1 MNKLLGYIQTQAGG
15 GTMKRK
21 LFLYMLLLLFFIL
34 LVLASMLS
42 LMGQFKTPKDSLLET
57 CELQQTVFQK
67 NIQTHRN
74 HLSMMGIHFSE
85 DLSSG
90 IESWLSA
97 QHTDFS
103 SLSDSHKKVES
114 LEDFLFDT
122 VRQYLMQADCSGA
135 FFMLDTTVNTSA
147 PNAAASKSGLY
158 LQVNGYEIDHREALC
173 YRGSSEVAKQH
184 GVMPHR
190 KWKLELDS
198 NIFWGYALAAQKAS
212 LPLDS
217 ACSFTDFIT
226 LPGMSERAMHIA
238 IPITGADGTFYG
250 VCGFEVSE
258 SYFKQIFAQP
268 TKLSHMLAVL
278 SNSYNSD
285 KAVLTDFFSCGTT
298 NGYYYLPKENLFVTD
313 FSKGLSRFSDGTDS
327 YIGVLSTCEDVHGN
341 SFFTTAI
348 MIPEK
353 DFTAYSLHN
362 LLRLGILLFLLVV
375 LSVVGCIYFSHRF
388 LVPLLRSLEQI
399 QKGNFQ
405 SPRINMVEIDDLLDF
420 LAQKDGETEKEIKQL
435 QEEINHLIQ
444 TQNREINEEE
454 YRHFQTCLASLTG
467 KELDIFK
474 LYLEGKTSRQIQ
486 EICAITSNTLKYHNA
501 NIYSK
506 LGIKSRKELLTYA
519 TMMKEGK
526 REDEARL

>member
-1 MNKLLGYIQTQAGG
+1 MLCFNLC
-15 GTMKRK
+15 KRA
-21 LFLYMLLLLFFIL
+21 
-34 LVLASMLS
+34 V
-42 LMGQFKTPKDSLLET
+42 
-57 CELQQTVFQK
+57 
-67 NIQTHRN
+67 
-74 HLSMMGIHFSE
+74 
-85 DLSSG
+85 
-90 IESWLSA
+90 
-97 QHTDFS
+97 
-103 SLSDSHKKVES
+103 
-114 LEDFLFDT
+114 
-122 VRQYLMQADCSGA
+122 
-135 FFMLDTTVNTSA
+135 
-147 PNAAASKSGLY
+147 
-158 LQVNGYEIDHREALC
+158 
-173 YRGSSEVAKQH
+173 
-184 GVMPHR
+184 
-190 KWKLELDS
+190 
-198 NIFWGYALAAQKAS
+198 
-212 LPLDS
+212 
-217 ACSFTDFIT
+217 
-226 LPGMSERAMHIA
+226 
-238 IPITGADGTFYG
+238 TGADGTFYG
-250 VCGFEVSE
+250 VCGFEVSK

-278 SNSYNSD
+278 SNSYKSD
-285 KAVLTDFFSCGTT
+285 MAVLTNFFSCGTT
-298 NGYYYLPKENLFVTD
+298 DGYYYLPKENLLVTD
-313 FSKGLSRFSDGTDS
+313 FSKGLSRFSNGTDS
-327 YIGVLSTCEDVHGN
+327 YIGVLSTCEDVHGD
-341 SFFTTAI
+341 SLFTTAI

-353 DFTAYSLHN
+353 DFTADSLHN
-362 LLRLGILLFLLVV
+362 FLRLGILLFLLVV

-467 KELDIFK
+467 KELDIFM

-526 REDEARL
+526 

>member
-1 MNKLLGYIQTQAGG
+1 MNKLLGYIQTQTGS

-21 LFLYMLLLLFFIL
+21 LFLYMLLLLLFIL

-67 NIQTHRN
+67 DIQIHRN

-85 DLSSG
+85 DLSFG
-90 IESWLSA
+90 IESWLSE

-103 SLSDSHKKVES
+103 SLLNSHKKMES

-122 VRQYLMQADCSGA
+122 VHQYLMQADCSGA

-147 PNAAASKSGLY
+147 PNAASSKSGLY
-158 LQVNGYEIDHREALC
+158 LQINGYEIDHREALC

-198 NIFWGYALAAQKAS
+198 DVFWGYALAAQKAS
-212 LPLDS
+212 LPLDN

-238 IPITGADGTFYG
+238 LPITGTDGTFYG

-258 SYFKQIFAQP
+258 SYFKQNFAQP

-278 SNSYNSD
+278 SNSYKSD
-285 KAVLTDFFSCGTT
+285 QAVLMNFFSCGTT
-298 NGYYYLPKENLFVTD
+298 DGYYYLPKENLSVTD

-327 YIGVLSTCEDVHGN
+327 YVGVISTCEDLHGDN
-341 SFFTTAI
+341 PFTTAI
-348 MIPEK
+348 LVPEK
-353 DFTAYSLHN
+353 DFAADSLHN
-362 LLRLGILLFLLVV
+362 LLHLGILLFLLVV
-375 LSVVGCIYFSHRF
+375 LSVIGCIYFTHRF

-405 SPRINMVEIDDLLDF
+405 APRINMAEIDDLLDF

-435 QEEINHLIQ
+435 QEEINRLVQ

-454 YRHFQTCLASLTG
+454 YRHFHDCLANLTG
-467 KELDIFK
+467 KELDIFN
-474 LYLEGKTSRQIQ
+474 LYLDGKTSKQIQ

-506 LGIKSRKELLTYA
+506 LGIKSRKELLAYA
-519 TMMKEGK
+519 MMMKEK
-526 REDEARL
+526 ERQDARP